1 MSCYISTM
9 ATILNRSKP
18 MEVDSL
24 KSSSLSHVN
33 LSSQQP
39 SHSTSDSSLELVIG
53 IYPGE
58 RNAKEV
64 LKSLERLQREQAL
77 VLVSTAVLLKNSK
90 GRLLTRQIVDWNI
103 TEGGL
108 IDGLAASLVS
118 LLSPIGSLGTVAF
131 EAGGLSVEVLVE
143 NLAELGLCY
152 NDLLTIA
159 KSAKPGSS
167 ILICLVKRPW
177 LQRLSQGINRKG
189 ARILHKTMVPAMR
202 SRLGDHFIDLAQAV
216 ILEHSRQGSY

>member
-9 ATILNRSKP
+9 ATILNRSTT
-18 MEVDSL
+18 MEVANPTPSPL
-24 KSSSLSHVN
+24 NNAN

-39 SHSTSDSSLELVIG
+39 SRSAGDSSLELLIG
-53 IYPGE
+53 IYSGE

-103 TEGGL
+103 AEGGL

-143 NLAELGLCY
+143 NLAELGLDY

-159 KSAKPGSS
+159 KSARPGSS

-177 LQRLSQGINRKG
+177 VQRLSQGINRQG

-202 SRLGDHFIDLAQAV
+202 SNLGDHFIDLAQAV
-216 ILEHSRQGSY
+216 ILEHSRQGGY